1 MDENTQGDLFAP
13 ILRSDA
19 LMGPFL
25 LTARLFT
32 LGIFIFYL

>member
-1 MDENTQGDLFAP
+1 MNSG
-13 ILRSDA
+13 A

-32 LGIFIFYL
+32 TGIFVFYSVNEIIRTYKHELV